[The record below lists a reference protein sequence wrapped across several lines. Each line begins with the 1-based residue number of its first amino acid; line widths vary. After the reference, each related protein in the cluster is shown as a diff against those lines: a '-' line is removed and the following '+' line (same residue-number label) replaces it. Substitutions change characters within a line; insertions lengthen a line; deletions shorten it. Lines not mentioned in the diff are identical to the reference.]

1 MITEKKSTTHA
12 TVATIKERTV
22 STVENRSARAE
33 GRKDPWSQ
41 MLEKVGKNQ
50 DREAYHALF
59 KHFGPQIKY
68 YAMANGLAS
77 HAEELVQEVFVSIW
91 RRSCLYDW
99 RKAAASTWIFT
110 IARNQRIDMLR
121 KMQRTSAEM
130 AVETEDLWQIPGD
143 NENEPVTSLH
153 RLMSERRIRESL
165 KHLPE
170 EQTTVIAKVYME
182 NKSHQ
187 MVANELDIPL
197 GTVKSRVRLALNKL
211 KVILQDQN
219 V

>member
-1 MITEKKSTTHA
+1 MSTLEQKPT
-12 TVATIKERTV
+12 TSKGRT
-22 STVENRSARAE
+22 
-33 GRKDPWSQ
+33 DPWSQ
-41 MLEKVGKNQ
+41 LLQKVGKNQ
-50 DREAYHALF
+50 DRAAYHALF
-59 KHFGPQIKY
+59 EHFGPQIKY

-130 AVETEDLWQIPGD
+130 PVETEDLWQIPGD
-143 NENEPVTSLH
+143 NENEPITSLH
-153 RLMSERRIRESL
+153 RLMSERRIRDSL
-165 KHLPE
+165 SHLPE
-170 EQTTVIAKVYME
+170 EQITVIAKVYME

>member
-1 MITEKKSTTHA
+1 MMTSTRAITATTGD
-12 TVATIKERTV
+12 RNV
-22 STVENRSARAE
+22 STPSAGSNRAE

-41 MLEKVGKNQ
+41 LLEKVGKHQ
-50 DREAYHALF
+50 DREAYRSLF
-59 KHFGPQIKY
+59 EHFAPQIKY
-68 YAMANGLAS
+68 YALANGLAS
-77 HAEELVQEVFVSIW
+77 QAEELVQEVFVSIW

-121 KMQRTSAEM
+121 KMQRSRAEM
-130 AVETEDLWQIPGD
+130 TVETEDLWQIPGD
-143 NENEPVTSLH
+143 DENEPVTSLH
-153 RLMSERRIRESL
+153 RLMSERRIRDSL

-170 EQTTVIAKVYME
+170 EQITVIAKVYME

-187 MVANELDIPL
+187 VVADELNIPL

-219 V
+219 A

>member
-1 MITEKKSTTHA
+1 MTTLDPTPA
-12 TVATIKERTV
+12 N
-22 STVENRSARAE
+22 SE

-41 MLEKVGKNQ
+41 LLQKVGKHQ
-50 DREAYHALF
+50 DRAAYHALF
-59 KHFGPQIKY
+59 EHFGPQIKY
-68 YAMANGLAS
+68 YAMANGMAGQ
-77 HAEELVQEVFVSIW
+77 AEELVQEVFVSIW
-91 RRSCLYDW
+91 RRSSLYDW

-121 KMQRTSAEM
+121 KKQRSSAEI

-153 RLMSERRIRESL
+153 RIMSERRVRESL
-165 KHLPE
+165 SQLPQ
-170 EQTTVIAKVYME
+170 EQVTVIAKVYME

-187 MVANELDIPL
+187 RVADELNIPL

>member
-1 MITEKKSTTHA
+1 MSTLEQKPT
-12 TVATIKERTV
+12 
-22 STVENRSARAE
+22 SSE

-41 MLEKVGKNQ
+41 LLQKVGKNQ
-50 DREAYHALF
+50 DRAAYHALF
-59 KHFGPQIKY
+59 EHFGPQIKY

-130 AVETEDLWQIPGD
+130 PVETEDLWQIPGD

-165 KHLPE
+165 THLPE

-182 NKSHQ
+182 HKSHQ
-187 MVANELDIPL
+187 MVANELNIPL

>member
-1 MITEKKSTTHA
+1 MTTLEQKSL
-12 TVATIKERTV
+12 KP
-22 STVENRSARAE
+22 E
-33 GRKDPWSQ
+33 GRKDPWGPL
-41 MLEKVGKNQ
+41 LERVGKTQ
-50 DREAYHALF
+50 DRAAYHSLF
-59 KHFGPQIKY
+59 EHFAPQIKY
-68 YAMANGLAS
+68 YAISNGLAS
-77 HAEELVQEVFVSIW
+77 HAEELVQEVFISIW

-121 KMQRTSAEM
+121 KMQRSSAEM
-130 AVETEDLWQIPGD
+130 AIETEDLWQIPGNSED
-143 NENEPVTSLH
+143 EPVASLH

-165 KHLPE
+165 SLLPE
-170 EQTTVIAKVYME
+170 EQVTVIAKVYME
-182 NKSHQ
+182 HKSHQ
-187 MVANELDIPL
+187 MVADELQIPL

>member
-1 MITEKKSTTHA
+1 MTTLEH
-12 TVATIKERTV
+12 TP
-22 STVENRSARAE
+22 SSSE

-41 MLEKVGKNQ
+41 LLQKVGSHQ
-50 DREAYHALF
+50 DREAYHQLF
-59 KHFGPQIKY
+59 EHFGPQIKY
-68 YAMANGLAS
+68 YAIANGLAS

-91 RRSCLYDW
+91 RRATLYDW

-121 KMQRTSAEM
+121 KMQRMSAEM
-130 AVETEDLWQIPGD
+130 AVETEDLWQIPGE

-165 KHLPE
+165 SHLPE
-170 EQTTVIAKVYME
+170 EQITVIAKVYME
-182 NKSHQ
+182 HKSHQ
-187 MVANELDIPL
+187 VVADELNIPL

>member
-1 MITEKKSTTHA
+1 MTTLDQKPA
-12 TVATIKERTV
+12 KP
-22 STVENRSARAE
+22 E
-33 GRKDPWSQ
+33 GRKDPWGAL
-41 MLEKVGKNQ
+41 LEKVGKNQ
-50 DREAYHALF
+50 DRAAYQALF
-59 KHFGPQIKY
+59 EHFAPQIKY
-68 YAMANGLAS
+68 YAISNGIAN
-77 HAEELVQEVFVSIW
+77 HAEELVQEVFISIW

-121 KMQRTSAEM
+121 KLQRRNAEM
-130 AVETEDLWQIPGD
+130 AVETEDLWQIPGE
-143 NENEPVTSLH
+143 NEDEPVTSLH

-165 KHLPE
+165 SQLPE
-170 EQTTVIAKVYME
+170 EQITVIAKVYME
-182 NKSHQ
+182 HKSHQ
-187 MVANELDIPL
+187 MVADELGIPL

>member
-1 MITEKKSTTHA
+1 MTTLDQ
-12 TVATIKERTV
+12 KP
-22 STVENRSARAE
+22 SRAE
-33 GRKDPWSQ
+33 RRRDPWSQ
-41 MLEKVGKNQ
+41 LLEKVGKHG
-50 DREAYHALF
+50 DRQAYHALF
-59 KHFGPQIKY
+59 EHFAPQIKY
-68 YAMANGLAS
+68 YAMANGLSS

-121 KMQRTSAEM
+121 KMRRTSVEM
-130 AVETEDLWQIPGD
+130 PVETEDLWQIPGD
-143 NENEPVTSLH
+143 NEDEPVTSLH
-153 RLMSERRIRESL
+153 RLMSERRVRESL
-165 KHLPE
+165 RHLPE
-170 EQTTVIAKVYME
+170 EQITVIAKVYME
-182 NKSHQ
+182 HKSHQ
-187 MVANELDIPL
+187 MVADELDIPL

>member
-1 MITEKKSTTHA
+1 MPILPQ
-12 TVATIKERTV
+12 ER
-22 STVENRSARAE
+22 RPAG
-33 GRKDPWSQ
+33 GRKDPWSPL
-41 MLEKVGKNQ
+41 LEKVGRCQ
-50 DREAYHALF
+50 DKVAYRSLF
-59 KHFGPQIKY
+59 EHFGPQIKY

-121 KMQRTSAEM
+121 KMQRRRAEM
-130 AVETEDLWQIPGD
+130 TIETDELWQIPGSHED
-143 NENEPVTSLH
+143 EPVTSLH
-153 RLMSERRIRESL
+153 RLISERRIRESL
-165 KHLPE
+165 RHLPE
-170 EQTTVIAKVYME
+170 EQVTVIAKVYME

-187 MVANELDIPL
+187 RVASELNIPL

-211 KVILQDQN
+211 RVIMRDDKA
-219 V
+219 

>member
-1 MITEKKSTTHA
+1 MTNNLSA
-12 TVATIKERTV
+12 NAAVKERPVTTLDQKP
-22 STVENRSARAE
+22 SRAE

-41 MLEKVGKNQ
+41 LLEKVGKHQ
-50 DREAYHALF
+50 DRQAYHALF
-59 KHFGPQIKY
+59 EHFAPQIKY
-68 YAMANGLAS
+68 YAMANGMSS

-130 AVETEDLWQIPGD
+130 PMETEDLWQIPGD
-143 NENEPVTSLH
+143 NEDEPVTSLH
-153 RLMSERRIRESL
+153 RLMSERRVRDSL
-165 KHLPE
+165 RHLPE
-170 EQTTVIAKVYME
+170 EQVTVIAKVYME
-182 NKSHQ
+182 HKSHQ

>member
-1 MITEKKSTTHA
+1 MTTLEP
-12 TVATIKERTV
+12 KP
-22 STVENRSARAE
+22 ARPE
-33 GRKDPWSQ
+33 GRSKDAWSQ
-41 MLEKVGKNQ
+41 MLERVGKSQ
-50 DREAYHALF
+50 DREAYHKLF
-59 KHFGPQIKY
+59 EHFGPQIKY

-130 AVETEDLWQIPGD
+130 PVETEDLWQIPGE

-165 KHLPE
+165 SHLPE
-170 EQTTVIAKVYME
+170 EQITVIAKVYME

-187 MVANELDIPL
+187 MVADELDIPL

-211 KVILQDQN
+211 RVILQDQN

>member
-1 MITEKKSTTHA
+1 MISYKNPTHA
-12 TVATIKERTV
+12 TMKERPVT
-22 STVENRSARAE
+22 TLEHKSARAE

-41 MLEKVGKNQ
+41 MLEKVGKHQ
-50 DREAYHALF
+50 DREAYHSLF
-59 KHFGPQIKY
+59 QHFGPQIKY

-121 KMQRTSAEM
+121 KMKRTSAEM
-130 AVETEDLWQIPGD
+130 TIETEDLWQIPGD
-143 NENEPVTSLH
+143 HENEPVTSLH
-153 RLMSERRIRESL
+153 RLMSERRIRDSL

-182 NKSHQ
+182 HKSHQ
-187 MVANELDIPL
+187 MVANELNIPL

-211 KVILQDQN
+211 KVILQDPN
-219 V
+219 A